1 MLYDTNALCGEGPF
15 YDESREELVWVDI
28 DGKSINFLNV
38 NTKTNRS
45 IQLEDKVGA
54 AIPCEDDDSKLIA
67 VIGRSICL
75 VDRESGDNS
84 HKQNGGYAKCPTGAV
99 TDKLASVEEDQPTN
113 RFNDAKCDRQGRMWC
128 GTMSFVPETSK
139 DFPKNNGNLYTFSD
153 GGYAMQHNTTFSSE
167 MIFFV

>member
-1 MLYDTNALCGEGPF
+1 MDLDATLLIMATVSVLCDPKALLGEGPF

-28 DGKSINFLNV
+28 EGKSINFLNV

-75 VDRESGDNS
+75 VDRESGLQTASYKVECIHLFMQVLCS
-84 HKQNGGYAKCPTGAV
+84 HCHLLKM
-99 TDKLASVEEDQPTN
+99 ASPVIVLMMLNVIGRVDCGVEQLMVDQ
-113 RFNDAKCDRQGRMWC
+113 
-128 GTMSFVPETSK
+128 
-139 DFPKNNGNLYTFSD
+139 
-153 GGYAMQHNTTFSSE
+153 
-167 MIFFV
+167 